1 MNIDFVL
8 DTVCIWSYIGLR
20 RLTETLRHF
29 PDDRFTLTVR
39 PYFITPPDDFAPYSL
54 RVRLSPAERTRGL
67 KEKLLPYLRET
78 GIFVAFDKL
87 PDVKSSAPSHIL
99 VQTGFAQNKGVETLE
114 AVFYAYFTQA
124 CDIGQV
130 SVLLQIAESLNLNID
145 AFQSELEKHYAG
157 ARPFPAWRKEGI
169 RGVPSLIF
177 GKKFLITGAQSVKSM
192 TRMIH
197 TAQLYFNETDEE
209 QQ

>member
-20 RLTETLRHF
+20 RLKKAVQSF
-29 PDDRFTLTVR
+29 PRDEFTLGVR

-54 RVRLSPAERTRGL
+54 RVRLGPAERTRGL

-114 AVFYAYFTQA
+114 AIFATYFTQA

-169 RGVPSLIF
+169 RGAPSFIF
-177 GKKFLITGAQSVKSM
+177 GKKFLITGAQSVKSL
-192 TRMIH
+192 TRLIQ
-197 TAQLYFNETDEE
+197 TAKIYFNETEGE
-209 QQ
+209 L

>member
-20 RLTETLRHF
+20 RLKKAVQSF
-29 PDDRFTLTVR
+29 PRDEFTLGVR

-114 AVFYAYFTQA
+114 AIFATYFTQA

-192 TRMIH
+192 TRLIH

>member
-20 RLTETLRHF
+20 RLKKAVQSF
-29 PDDRFTLTVR
+29 PQDEFTLGVR

-54 RVRLSPAERTRGL
+54 RVRLGPAERTRGL

-99 VQTGFAQNKGVETLE
+99 VQTGFAQNKGIETLE
-114 AVFYAYFTQA
+114 AIFATYFTQA

-177 GKKFLITGAQSVKSM
+177 GKKFLITGAQSVKSL
-192 TRMIH
+192 TRLIQ
-197 TAQLYFNETDEE
+197 TAKIDFNETEGE
-209 QQ
+209 L

>member
-8 DTVCIWSYIGLR
+8 DTVCIWSYIGFR

-29 PDDRFTLTVR
+29 PNDNFTLSVR

-54 RVRLSPAERTRGL
+54 RMRLGPAERTRAL
-67 KEKLLPYLRET
+67 KDKLLPYLREA

-99 VQTGFAQNKGVETLE
+99 VQAGFAQNKGADTLE
-114 AVFYAYFTQA
+114 AVFAAYFTHA
-124 CDIGQV
+124 RDIGQV
-130 SVLLQIAESLNLNID
+130 SVLLQIAENLNLNID
-145 AFQSELEKHYAG
+145 AFQTELERYFADT
-157 ARPFPAWRKEGI
+157 RPLPVWRKEGV

-192 TRMIH
+192 TKLIH
-197 TAQLYFNETDEE
+197 TAQLYFNETDKEKS
-209 QQ
+209 

>member
-20 RLTETLRHF
+20 RLKKAVQSF
-29 PDDRFTLTVR
+29 PRDEFTLGVR
-39 PYFITPPDDFAPYSL
+39 PYFIMPPDDFAPYSL
-54 RVRLSPAERTRGL
+54 RVRLGPAERTRGL

-114 AVFYAYFTQA
+114 AIFATYFTQA

-145 AFQSELEKHYAG
+145 AFRKNKRRYKKSNSKKSERY
-157 ARPFPAWRKEGI
+157 
-169 RGVPSLIF
+169 
-177 GKKFLITGAQSVKSM
+177 
-192 TRMIH
+192 
-197 TAQLYFNETDEE
+197 
-209 QQ
+209 